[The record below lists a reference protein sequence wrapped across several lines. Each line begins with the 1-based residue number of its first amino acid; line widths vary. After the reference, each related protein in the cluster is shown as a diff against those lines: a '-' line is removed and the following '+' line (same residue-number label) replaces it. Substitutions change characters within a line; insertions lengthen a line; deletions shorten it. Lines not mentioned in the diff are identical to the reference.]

1 MVKKK
6 KKSACNSGAIGGV
19 DSISGSGQS
28 PEGGHYK
35 PLQFSCLENSM
46 TSHSSFPAWRI
57 PWTEEPGEP
66 QSMGSQSQTCLET
79 NTFTFTSGSETMELN
94 IQVMGQVIFL
104 HL

>member
-1 MVKKK
+1 
-6 KKSACNSGAIGGV
+6 
-19 DSISGSGQS
+19 
-28 PEGGHYK
+28 
-35 PLQFSCLENSM
+35 M

-104 HL
+104 HLLSSYHFLSRSLS